1 LEEELVSELDPVLEM
16 LDVEDSEL
24 VAEEDAE
31 DDDELVFELFIAGV
45 TVRLD
50 VLVKDSE
57 AVPVSLSLGVPDEE
71 PEEESL
77 GVFVDD
83 PVSLREIVA
92 VPLFVRVLVLV

>member
-1 LEEELVSELDPVLEM
+1 LEEELVSELDPVFEL
-16 LDVEDSEL
+16 LDDEDSEL
-24 VAEEDAE
+24 VAEEE
-31 DDDELVFELFIAGV
+31 GEEDDELVLELFIDGV
-45 TVRLD
+45 TLRVD
-50 VLVKDSE
+50 VSDDDSE
-57 AVPVSLSLGVPDEE
+57 AVHVSLSLGVPDEE

>member
-1 LEEELVSELDPVLEM
+1 MEEELVSELDPVFEL
-16 LDVEDSEL
+16 LDDEDSEL
-24 VAEEDAE
+24 VAEEE
-31 DDDELVFELFIAGV
+31 GEEDDELVLELFIDGV
-45 TVRLD
+45 TLRVD
-50 VLVKDSE
+50 VSDDDSE